1 MKNRIYKLKLTKSF
15 YYTFF
20 LLFGIVFLIFL
31 AFAAYTRYSAQKAL
45 QHELL
50 SYSEIQTKSVGDT
63 VDNYMLDLRFIMA
76 TLSNLES
83 TKAFFNLENPNFIY
97 ESNNRIVTEQLL
109 SYQNSISHIDSIY
122 LYSPASNNIISSSK
136 IVDAYYAEDTNWLEY
151 IDDASNQSYLLFT
164 RKKHNKYP
172 YLLCLLKS
180 FETNQGLA
188 AVSINIDLS
197 KMNPFPSYM
206 DNFSEQLYIIS
217 DDGEILYRYNQRE
230 YLEPYTVISEL
241 VHFSSDKSAKQHFVN
256 GSNPYIYTQY
266 HSGSYPW
273 SYILITNVT
282 DYTASISGSQ
292 SYVFT
297 LLIFGFLIALLLI
310 FMIVFRA
317 SKPINAIIRLLENP
331 ENFTYQDI
339 NDKENRA
346 IIQKILTYIQSN
358 STLSEELEKQLSLL
372 HNAKMLALQSQINPH
387 FLMNTLN
394 MIRTSEIDELG
405 YEHKVPN
412 MTLMLSRLLQYA
424 LSSEDTVSLNT
435 EIYYAE
441 QFVRL
446 MSERYTH
453 SIQFFFHIE
462 TDIENIIVPKLI
474 IQPLVENAV
483 FHGLSAVPNKER
495 SLTVSVSV
503 SDKVCCLAVSDNG
516 AGMNNEKLSSLLSQV
531 SNYAETPSNSIG
543 LHNVLLRM
551 HLLYGESF
559 SFNINSKENEG
570 TCVTLMFPL
579 ILS

>member
-1 MKNRIYKLKLTKSF
+1 
-15 YYTFF
+15 
-20 LLFGIVFLIFL
+20 
-31 AFAAYTRYSAQKAL
+31 
-45 QHELL
+45 
-50 SYSEIQTKSVGDT
+50 
-63 VDNYMLDLRFIMA
+63 MA

-83 TKAFFNLENPNFIY
+83 TRNFFNLENPNFIF
-97 ESNNRIVTEQLL
+97 ESNNRIVTEQLI

-151 IDDASNQSYLLFT
+151 IDDASSQSYLLFM
-164 RKKHNKYP
+164 RKKNNKYP

-180 FETNQGLA
+180 LETDHGLA

-206 DNFSEQLYIIS
+206 DDSSEQLYIIS
-217 DDGEILYRYNQRE
+217 DGGEILYRYNQRE
-230 YLEPYTVISEL
+230 YLETYTVIPEL
-241 VHFSSDKSAKQHFVN
+241 THFSSDKPIHQNFVN
-256 GSNPYIYTQY
+256 GSKPYIYTQY
-266 HSGSYPW
+266 HSNVYPW
-273 SYILITNVT
+273 SYVLIADIT

-292 SYVFT
+292 SFVFT
-297 LLIFGFLIALLLI
+297 LLIFGFFIALLLI
-310 FMIVFRA
+310 FIIVFRA

-358 STLSEELEKQLSLL
+358 STLSKELEKQLSLL

-424 LSSEDTVSLNT
+424 LSSEDTVTLST

-446 MSERYTH
+446 MSERYKHT
-453 SIQFFFHIE
+453 IQFSFQLKSN
-462 TDIENIIVPKLI
+462 TDNIIVPKLV

-483 FHGLSAVPNKER
+483 FHGLSSVQNRER

-503 SDKVCCLAVSDNG
+503 LEDLCYLSVSDNG
-516 AGMNNEKLSSLLSQV
+516 IGMNDEKLSLLISQV
-531 SNYAETPSNSIG
+531 SNYEETPSNSIG

-551 HLLYGESF
+551 HLLYGENF

-570 TCVTLMFPL
+570 TCITLMFPVS
-579 ILS
+579 LS